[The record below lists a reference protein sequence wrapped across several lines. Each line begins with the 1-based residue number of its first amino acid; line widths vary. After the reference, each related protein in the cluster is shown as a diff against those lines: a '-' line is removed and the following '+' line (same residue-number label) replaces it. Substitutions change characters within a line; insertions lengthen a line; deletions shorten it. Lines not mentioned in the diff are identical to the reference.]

1 MHKAVLRA
9 LSVIWL
15 FGLALAV
22 APTTGLRPARDFVFY
37 GRDVKDVRTEPR

>member
-1 MHKAVLRA
+1 MHKSVLRA

-15 FGLALAV
+15 FSPALAI
-22 APTTGLRPARDFVFY
+22 AQITGLRSARDFAFY